1 MPAFA
6 GTKCCIW
13 GLSLTQL
20 IFLFDDVESH
30 SLKASSFVWT
40 LFPTIHSGA
49 IVYIILLFV
58 LLLRRHSAYFL
69 AMRLMQFVQL
79 FGLKFMEKLI
89 CAHQNSFA
97 VFIARYCPYVCLY
110 VTRVDYTKTVE
121 DRIMKFLP
129 HGSPIP
135 LVSSVNSNW
144 FPLARASNKGGVG
157 KTSYF
162 QAKCVDISKTL
173 RDTHKVTIND

>member
-1 MPAFA
+1 
-6 GTKCCIW
+6 
-13 GLSLTQL
+13 
-20 IFLFDDVESH
+20 
-30 SLKASSFVWT
+30 
-40 LFPTIHSGA
+40 
-49 IVYIILLFV
+49 
-58 LLLRRHSAYFL
+58 
-69 AMRLMQFVQL
+69 MRLMQFVQL

-97 VFIARYCPYVCLY
+97 VFIARYRPYVCLY

-144 FPLARASNKGGVG
+144 FPLARASKREGLER
-157 KTSYF
+157 
-162 QAKCVDISKTL
+162 QAIFKQNASISLKRYEIRTKLLLMTNMKLHMRFRLASRLVTLGDPELLCVRIFGEFREIS
-173 RDTHKVTIND
+173 